1 MHSFVS
7 GSLSR
12 LKTAKYTITKKYLHV
27 LVAQPIDFASSLIVD
42 ICFAFAMVIKCNA
55 CKHAASVTIKSKFCS
70 TVKLLSIQT
79 FVIYSTLLPWFLL
92 KVKKEEMHGPR
103 STSFGFVFIF
113 QKWPPSTTCQKAYAE
128 MKDKFKSTLPYFLEE
143 NVRRKLSRS

>member
-42 ICFAFAMVIKCNA
+42 VCFAFAMVTKCNG
-55 CKHAASVTIKSKFCS
+55 CKHATSVTIKSKFCS
-70 TVKLLSIQT
+70 TVKLLSRQT
-79 FVIYSTLLPWFLL
+79 FVIYSSYSTFLPWFLR
-92 KVKKEEMHGPR
+92 KVKKGGDGPG
-103 STSFGFVFIF
+103 STSSASSASFKNGRPRRVAKKLT
-113 QKWPPSTTCQKAYAE
+113 QK
-128 MKDKFKSTLPYFLEE
+128 
-143 NVRRKLSRS
+143 